1 MSTSVSSA
9 TEQAVSEQ
17 AVSEQRKPAPSRRE
31 QRASAQRFID
41 NLKGMA
47 HPNSSRIFIEGS
59 RPDIRVGLREITLA
73 DTLVGGSKENPQF
86 EANEP
91 VPVYDTS
98 GAYGDEHAV
107 IDVRLGLPR
116 LRQGWVLE
124 RGDTEELY
132 GLSSAFTQERL
143 ADEGLDHLRFDNLPK
158 PRRAKPGRRVTQL
171 HYARQG
177 LVTPEMEFIAI
188 RENMGRERVRSELL
202 LRQHPGQGFGARLPE
217 NITPEFVRDEV
228 AAGRA
233 IIPNNVNHPETE
245 PMIIGR
251 NFLVKIN
258 ANIGNS
264 AVSSS
269 IEEEVEKLVWS
280 TRWGADT
287 VMDLSTGRNIHETR
301 EWILRNSPVP
311 IGTVPIY
318 QALEKTNGIAEDL
331 TWELFRD
338 TLLEQ
343 AEQGVDYFTIHAGVL
358 LRYVPM
364 TAKRLTGI
372 VSRGGSIMAKWCL
385 SHHKENFLY
394 QHFREICELCAAYD
408 VALSLGDGLRP
419 GSVYDANDEA
429 QFAELHTL
437 GELTK
442 IAWEYD
448 VQVMIEGPGHVPMH
462 MIERNM
468 TEQLEHCHEAPFYT
482 LGPLTTDI
490 APGYDHFTSG
500 IGAAMIGWYGCAM
513 LCYVTPKEH
522 LGLPNKEDVKQG
534 LITYKIAAHAADL
547 AKGHPG
553 AQIRDNAMS
562 KARFEFRWEDQFN
575 LALDP
580 ETARAYHDETLPQES
595 GKVAHFC
602 SMCGPKFCS
611 MKITQDV
618 RDYAASL
625 EAVEVKL
632 VGMDGQQERVVA
644 QVESGMARM
653 AETFKE
659 TGGEIYHQAA
669 ALKQAAGEEIGR
681 AHV

>member
-1 MSTSVSSA
+1 MSTHVSDTTKS
-9 TEQAVSEQ
+9 
-17 AVSEQRKPAPSRRE
+17 SRRE
-31 QRASAQRFID
+31 QRASAQAFID

-47 HPNSSRIFIEGS
+47 HPNSRRIFIEGS
-59 RPDIRVGLREITLA
+59 RPDIRVPLREIQLA
-73 DTLVGGSKENPQF
+73 DTLVGGTKEAPQF
-86 EANEP
+86 EPNDP

-98 GAYGDEHAV
+98 GAYGDERAE

-116 LRQGWVLE
+116 LREHWVLE
-124 RGDTEELY
+124 RDDTEVLDD
-132 GLSSAFTQERL
+132 LSSTFTQERL
-143 ADEGLDHLRFDNLPK
+143 ADEGLDHLRFDHLPK

-233 IIPNNVNHPETE
+233 IIPNNINHPESE

-580 ETARAYHDETLPQES
+580 ETARSYHDETLPQES

-618 RDYAASL
+618 RDYAAKL

-644 QVESGMARM
+644 EVESGMARKEPETFKQAEVVRGMERM

-669 ALKQAAGEEIGR
+669 TLKQAAGEE
-681 AHV
+681 A